1 MISHGLE
8 RMDVLNLSLYFT
20 EPSDSM
26 LQLRGAISRGLGNLI
41 GGMTYHRR
49 DLLAEGFLMILQI
62 AKRIVNIRFSFNQP
76 VNEETG

>member
-26 LQLRGAISRGLGNLI
+26 LQLRGAISRGLGHLI
-41 GGMTYHRR
+41 GR
-49 DLLAEGFLMILQI
+49 DDI
-62 AKRIVNIRFSFNQP
+62 S
-76 VNEETG
+76 